1 VREAQKKAL
10 SFDEHR
16 MIAAK
21 SSCAPKCSYH
31 EGERFFAADVSN

>member
-10 SFDEHR
+10 ELR